1 MPAKFAK
8 ELHAR
13 SAKLASAKSA
23 VLAGKSSKY
32 LSDAANIMQ
41 LSSSITYIDIREN
54 YFLSIVFHAIK

>member
-23 VLAGKSSKY
+23 VLAGKKSTY
-32 LSDAANIMQ
+32 LSDPANIMQ

-54 YFLSIVFHAIK
+54 YFLSKVFHAIK